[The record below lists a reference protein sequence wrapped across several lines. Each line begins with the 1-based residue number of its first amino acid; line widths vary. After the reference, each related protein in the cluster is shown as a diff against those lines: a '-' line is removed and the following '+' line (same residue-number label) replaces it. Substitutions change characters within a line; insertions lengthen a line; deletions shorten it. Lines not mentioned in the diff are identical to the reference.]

1 MQSREKNSDMTFQS
15 IDDDALLGALNA
27 LGRSINIISTYGTQH
42 PAFQQAIAAAF
53 ISIQTLFLDRKKVN
67 IGAFNGVMTVDEVPV
82 NATGTLLKSLE
93 RRLVRLR
100 ITGLRIARGISEK
113 ELSKL
118 AELLANNESE
128 NFNTEINQAGL
139 SHIASETTRLQA
151 VHEGQTVANEGDLIG
166 SEGNGI
172 LVLEDDLS
180 SSGNSGNGSEESS
193 VHVEQIVAFLQG
205 DLDIE
210 DGQVAEELTEL
221 ASDPARLGQMIMESV
236 AIRQQAS
243 ELSGESLSD
252 VVLGCLRRTYSG
264 LRKQPAFQSS
274 EGKADLQ
281 KALLLLEESMLEKMR
296 NIAGDSDP
304 EIDRQ
309 IVQAIREMDENL
321 GFELAANQYMEHY
334 EAIEENKQKLQEYVR
349 TKGMTIAGELI
360 SDTDFP
366 SSEWKRIVVNSRGAN
381 AQDSS
386 PPIAAS
392 LNTLTTVFEKLESLM
407 KADKSDNSKVKDLLG
422 QASSNLDDTTYSTKE
437 KLEVLSKQLE
447 DTGTIG
453 GQGKEMSR
461 KELLSS
467 IAEISQELMQPLT
480 AISASL
486 EMMLGGYAGDLNLEQ
501 CGMLDI
507 ANNSGMHLTFLMNEL
522 IEIVG
527 CPMNKGVDDRFHT
540 TSEQVV
546 LMEKKEGQA
555 YPSPQLSR

>member
-1 MQSREKNSDMTFQS
+1 MRFQP
-15 IDDDALLGALNA
+15 IEDAVLLGALNA
-27 LGRSINIISTYGTQH
+27 LGRSINIIATYGTQH
-42 PAFQQAIAAAF
+42 PAFQQAIAVAF
-53 ISIQTLFLDRKKVN
+53 ISMQTLFLDRKKVN
-67 IGAFNGVMTVDEVPV
+67 IGAFNGVMTVDETPL

-100 ITGLRIARGISEK
+100 ITGLRITRGISER

-118 AELLANNESE
+118 AELLAENESE
-128 NFNTEINQAGL
+128 DFNTGINQEGL
-139 SHIASETTRLQA
+139 SHIVAETTRLQA

-166 SEGNGI
+166 AGGHDI

-180 SSGNSGNGSEESS
+180 NSGNSGNGSDGAS

-210 DGQVAEELTEL
+210 DGHVAEELTEL
-221 ASDPARLGQMIMESV
+221 ASDPARLGEMIMESV
-236 AIRQQAS
+236 AIRQSAT

-264 LRKQPAFQSS
+264 LRKQSAFQSS
-274 EGKADLQ
+274 EGKANLQ
-281 KALLLLEESMLEKMR
+281 KALLLLEESILEKMR

-321 GFELAANQYMEHY
+321 GFEVAASQYMEHY
-334 EAIEENKQKLQEYVR
+334 EAIEENKQQLQDYVR
-349 TKGMTIAGELI
+349 TKGMSIAGELI
-360 SDTDFP
+360 ADTDFP
-366 SSEWKRIVVNSRGAN
+366 SSEWKRIIVGSRSLGGQA
-381 AQDSS
+381 SS
-386 PPIAAS
+386 PPIASS
-392 LNTLTTVFEKLESLM
+392 LNTLTTVFEKLERLM
-407 KADKSDNSKVKDLLG
+407 KAEESDNSKVKDLLG

-437 KLEVLSKQLE
+437 KLEVLSRQLE

-501 CGMLDI
+501 RGMLDI
-507 ANNSGMHLTFLMNEL
+507 AHDSGIHLTFLMKEL

-527 CPMNKGVDDRFHT
+527 CPTNKGVDDRFHT
-540 TSEQVV
+540 TSERII
-546 LMEKKEGQA
+546 LMEKKYG
-555 YPSPQLSR
+555 